1 MISRTAYLA
10 VALLWLPG
18 LATAHNYSYL
28 EGGYLGLDNELEEAD
43 GLFLGGSYGLFN
55 HLAVIAEWDTAG
67 DYDQLGAGVQYHRS
81 LTEPLDLTLGATVEQ
96 LSVDEDDDTGYGLRA
111 GLRWQAWNH
120 RLELWPE
127 ARYVDALGDEAL
139 SGRLTAT
146 YEVIPRLDV
155 LGIAQAGDDDRYG
168 LGLRYSF
175 GPRQTGH

>member
-96 LSVDEDDDTGYGLRA
+96 LSVNADDDTGYGLRA
-111 GLRWQAWNH
+111 GFAGR
-120 RLELWPE
+120 P
-127 ARYVDALGDEAL
+127 GTIGSS
-139 SGRLTAT
+139 SGRRPAT
-146 YEVIPRLDV
+146 STPSATRRCPVVSLPPTR
-155 LGIAQAGDDDRYG
+155 
-168 LGLRYSF
+168 
-175 GPRQTGH
+175 